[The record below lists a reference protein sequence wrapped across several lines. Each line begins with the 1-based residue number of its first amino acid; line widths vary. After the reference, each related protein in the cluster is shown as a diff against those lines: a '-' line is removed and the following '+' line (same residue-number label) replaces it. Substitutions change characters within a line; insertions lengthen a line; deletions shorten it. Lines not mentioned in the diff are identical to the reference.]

1 MNAET
6 LLWQARLRRALVALL
21 VVGMLAL
28 KSRGVLS
35 SDSVLARD
43 VGQGAALLAAGVL
56 AVLYLA
62 WIQLQMHWLD
72 RHRQSNVDAMVVANV
87 VADMLLLFGVMFCTS
102 PADEYHRA
110 LIVSV
115 FTVQLTQLSFGVR
128 ATIYNLA
135 CVGLFYTIL
144 VAVATS
150 ADAIVSPAEVI
161 WDFALY
167 LIGSLIF
174 VSLHWT
180 MTRRLER
187 IVHVFDRAQDGDF
200 SHEYDVALD
209 RMPDAITMVGRAY
222 NRMRGKLEAVV
233 LTDSLS
239 GCYNRRGFDQMV
251 ARELARAVRGG
262 HVTAILALDID
273 HFKKVNDDFGH
284 LTGDEVLREIG
295 ALLRETAR
303 LGDVVARIGGEEFSI
318 LAPDTTREGALI
330 LAERIHQAFRH
341 RTFRSLNGVRPITI
355 SIGIAAD
362 EARSDEVL
370 ATLRARAD
378 EALYVAKKNGRNR
391 SEAWH
396 AGMRAFE
403 SARHGAT
410 TTHGA

>member
-273 HFKKVNDDFGH
+273 HFKTFNDRFGH
-284 LTGDEVLREIG
+284 AAGDQVLKRI
-295 ALLRETAR
+295 A
-303 LGDVVARIGGEEFSI
+303 GDIMATVRATDHVFRFGGEEFVVI
-318 LAPDTTREGALI
+318 CDGLASEPALA
-330 LAERIHQAFRH
+330 LGERIRRVIASSGEERE
-341 RTFRSLNGVRPITI
+341 RVTV
-355 SIGIAAD
+355 SIGIATCAG
-362 EARSDEVL
+362 
-370 ATLRARAD
+370 
-378 EALYVAKKNGRNR
+378 EALDYDALFLIADKRLYQAKAAGRNCVI
-391 SEAWH
+391 
-396 AGMRAFE
+396 G
-403 SARHGAT
+403 ARVASTENPVRLAVSG
-410 TTHGA
+410 